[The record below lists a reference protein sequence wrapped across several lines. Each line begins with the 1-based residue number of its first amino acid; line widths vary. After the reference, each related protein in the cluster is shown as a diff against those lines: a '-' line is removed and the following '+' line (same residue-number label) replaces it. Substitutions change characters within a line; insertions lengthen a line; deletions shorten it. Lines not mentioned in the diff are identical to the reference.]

1 MLQSLHIENLTV
13 FPKADLTFGKNLNI
27 FIGDNGLGKTHLL
40 KAIYAGIAA
49 SVEANFRQQ
58 RSLGEP
64 PKTELPPS
72 FPEFSVRKAC

>member
-27 FIGDNGLGKTHLL
+27 FIGENGLGKTHLL

-49 SVEANFRQQ
+49 SAEAYFHHQK
-58 RSLGEP
+58 SPGEP
-64 PKTELPPS
+64 PKTDLPAKLS
-72 FPEFSVRKAC
+72 